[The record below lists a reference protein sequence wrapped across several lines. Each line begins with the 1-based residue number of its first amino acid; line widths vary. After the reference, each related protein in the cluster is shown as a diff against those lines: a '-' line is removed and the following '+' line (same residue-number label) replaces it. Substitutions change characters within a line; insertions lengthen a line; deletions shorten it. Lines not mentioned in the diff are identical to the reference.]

1 MALWQAIIDAHERRR
16 ITREELAEDFG
27 ISASNFRYQAARPY
41 RKATASPYASK
52 SPHMADEVHSA
63 AVSFCVCFRYLTFP
77 NNDPALHL
85 HNPQAVFPSHQD
97 YALHGILRMYCN
109 TESGLQI

>member
-63 AVSFCVCFRYLTFP
+63 AVCL
-77 NNDPALHL
+77 L
-85 HNPQAVFPSHQD
+85 
-97 YALHGILRMYCN
+97 
-109 TESGLQI
+109 

>member
-77 NNDPALHL
+77 NNYSVLHS
-85 HNPQAVFPSHQD
+85 HNLQTTFPSHQD
-97 YALHGILRMYCN
+97 YALHSIHRMHCN
-109 TESGLQI
+109 TKSGLQI